1 MQPISEIM
9 THDVTVI
16 SPDDNVQKAA
26 QLMRDW
32 NIGSIPV
39 CNGKRLVGMITDRDI
54 AIRAVAAGTSPA
66 DAKVVDIMIDQ
77 VLWCYEDQTAG
88 EVLQQMGD
96 QQIRRIPVVNRNKEL
111 TGVVSLGD
119 LATRMDVNTE
129 SALEDISSQRAQDR
143 PSTGKQP
150 SRH

>member
-66 DAKVVDIMIDQ
+66 DAKVADIMTDQ
-77 VLWCYEDQTAG
+77 VLWC
-88 EVLQQMGD
+88 
-96 QQIRRIPVVNRNKEL
+96 
-111 TGVVSLGD
+111 
-119 LATRMDVNTE
+119 
-129 SALEDISSQRAQDR
+129 
-143 PSTGKQP
+143 
-150 SRH
+150 